1 MLEVII
7 MPEKL
12 KITKRSGIK
21 GDDGYRTFS
30 VRVKEETVKKLE
42 DIADRTNR
50 SRNELVN
57 LLLEFGVENCEIVEK

>member
-1 MLEVII
+1 

-30 VRVKEETVKKLE
+30 VRVREETIKKLE

>member
-1 MLEVII
+1 

-30 VRVKEETVKKLE
+30 VRIKEETIKKLE